1 MNKTKKCECGRTVTL
16 YGYDE
21 ECSCGRAYNA
31 FGQRLG
37 PRMLWS
43 DDGDGFYG
51 MNEGEEYSSP
61 PPERLD
67 LFQRLYE
74 RREHDQQ
81 RNPSNQQ

>member
-1 MNKTKKCECGRTVTL
+1 MNKTKKCECGKTVIL

-51 MNEGEEYSSP
+51 MNEGEEYRSP
-61 PPERLD
+61 PDE
-67 LFQRLYE
+67 E
-74 RREHDQQ
+74 
-81 RNPSNQQ
+81 

>member
-1 MNKTKKCECGRTVTL
+1 MTELSLPNKWLKCWLNKNQTALMNKTKKCECGRTVTL

-51 MNEGEEYSSP
+51 MNEGEEYQS
-61 PPERLD
+61 
-67 LFQRLYE
+67 
-74 RREHDQQ
+74 REEE
-81 RNPSNQQ
+81 